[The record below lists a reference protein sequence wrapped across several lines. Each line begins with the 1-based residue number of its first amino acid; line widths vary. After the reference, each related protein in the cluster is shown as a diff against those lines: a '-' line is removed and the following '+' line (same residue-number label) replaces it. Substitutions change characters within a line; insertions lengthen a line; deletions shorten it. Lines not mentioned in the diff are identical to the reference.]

1 MNKISVLFL
10 FLALQLSFAKAQ
22 EQLSLQQ
29 AVEIALKNNYS
40 ILISKNQALIAKN
53 DFSAGNA
60 GMLPSVSFAAS
71 GSEAVNSTKQNY
83 ANGLE
88 VDKHGAKSNNITSG
102 IVLNWTIFDGFNM
115 FASYDKL
122 KELNAMGE
130 LNAKMQIENTL
141 AKIIG
146 AYFDVSRQKQLLN
159 ALNEAISIYQ
169 ERLTIAETK
178 SNIGSGTEADVL
190 QAKLDL
196 NEQKSAQL
204 RQKVAIANSKSNLNL
219 LLSREI
225 SADFDVRDSIVIVTQ
240 PKFEDLKSTVFKQN
254 NSLLFAQKNE
264 QVAHYTVK
272 QISALRYPILGI
284 NASYNFS
291 RAENAAG
298 FVLLNQNLGF
308 NTGFTASWLLFNGLN
323 TNRQIRDA
331 KLTELSTELQY
342 KELHNEVETGLIT
355 AFSNFKNSMELLTL
369 EEDNILLARKNVT
382 INLERFRLGYV
393 TSLQLKDA
401 QKSFLDAESRLVSAR
416 YDAKVSET
424 ELLRLNGTLV
434 K

>member
-1 MNKISVLFL
+1 MNKTFKLLLFFILQISY
-10 FLALQLSFAKAQ
+10 ARAQ
-22 EQLSLQQ
+22 ELLSLQQ

-40 ILISKNQALIAKN
+40 IVIAKNQAAISKN

-60 GMLPSVSFAAS
+60 GMLPSLTYVAS
-71 GSEAVNSTKQNY
+71 GTEAGNNTKQNY
-83 ANGLE
+83 SSGLE
-88 VDKHGAKSNNITSG
+88 VDKKGVKSNNINTG
-102 IVLNWTIFDGFNM
+102 LVLNWTIFDGFAM

-122 KELNAMGE
+122 RELEAMGE
-130 LNAKMQIENTL
+130 LNAKMQIENTV

-178 SNIGSGTEADVL
+178 SNIGSGTDADVL

-196 NEQKSAQL
+196 NEQKSAL
-204 RQKVAIANSKSNLNL
+204 FRQKVSIANSKVALNL
-219 LLSREI
+219 LLSRDI
-225 SADFDVRDSIVIVTQ
+225 AADFDIKDSIVIVNQ
-240 PKFEDLKSTVFKQN
+240 PKFDDLKTTVFKQN
-254 NSLLFAQKNE
+254 NGLLFAEKN
-264 QVAHYTVK
+264 QHVAHYLVK
-272 QISALRYPILGI
+272 QASALQYPILGI
-284 NASYNFS
+284 NANYNFS

-298 FVLLNQNLGF
+298 FILLNQNLGF
-308 NTGFTASWLLFNGLN
+308 NAGFTASWLLFNGLN
-323 TNRQIRDA
+323 TRRQIKDA
-331 KLTELSTELQY
+331 RINEQSAEIQY
-342 KELHNEVETGLIT
+342 KEVHNEVETGLLT
-355 AFSNFKNSMELLTL
+355 AFNTFVNAMELLKL
-369 EEDNILLARKNVT
+369 EEDNIILARKNVS

-416 YDAKVSET
+416 YDAKISET
-424 ELLRLNGTLV
+424 ELNRLNGTLV